1 MYLNKNTTYS
11 WIPSWFFRWFETFNN
26 LCIIFIWRITQH
38 YNHQWKKSPNGQDI
52 AIIGKNRNGTE
63 IFVKTTY
70 HNGGNVRRKFKDE
83 GSGRP
88 EFPPSDPLVRTQP
101 TSGSIRSDNLLSAR
115 QNPVSDI
122 MGYASDFVKQFA
134 EKQRRE

>member
-1 MYLNKNTTYS
+1 MHHFY
-11 WIPSWFFRWFETFNN
+11 
-26 LCIIFIWRITQH
+26 ITH
-38 YNHQWKKSPNGQDI
+38 YPILQSLVKKSPNGQDI

-63 IFVKTTY
+63 TFVKTTY

-88 EFPPSDPLVRTQP
+88 EFPPSDPPVRTQP

-115 QNPVSDI
+115 QNPVSNI
-122 MGYASDFVKQFA
+122 MGYAFDFVKQFA
-134 EKQRRE
+134 EKPTLEIK